1 MGMRRIVLLLIMI
14 GLALL
19 LASGVA
25 LAAALSSSPDPRT
38 VQTDGAVR
46 TILRVGSKV
55 YIGGSFT
62 SVAGKPRSNL
72 AAINANTGRL
82 TGWAPKANGQVRAP
96 LSVAPPTATWSPSA
110 PPPGESTAGGRPALT
125 RRSYR
130 WPLRAAASTSA
141 AGFSRSMAG
150 NRRAWRQW
158 MGPQAS

>member
-1 MGMRRIVLLLIMI
+1 MPRIVLLLTMI
-14 GLALL
+14 GVALL

-38 VQTDGAVR
+38 LQTDGAVR
-46 TILRVGSKV
+46 TILRVGSKI

-82 TGWAPKANGQVRAP
+82 TGWAPKANGQVRALAASPNGTRIYAGGRSP
-96 LSVAPPTATWSPSA
+96 LSVASPTATWSPSA

-130 WPLRAAASTSA
+130 WPLRAAGSTSA
-141 AGFSRSMAG
+141 AGF
-150 NRRAWRQW
+150 
-158 MGPQAS
+158 